1 MYIIT
6 PTLKI
11 STLQPYPKLFRIS
24 GATYPGDPHL
34 VNCGP
39 SLQVVDNPKSM
50 ITNEFKLSSLK
61 IKFSG
66 FKSL

>member
-1 MYIIT
+1 MIT
-6 PTLKI
+6 PKLKI
-11 STLQPYPKLFRIS
+11 STLHPYPRLFKIS
-24 GATYPGDPHL
+24 GATYPGLPHL

-39 SLQVVDNPKSM
+39 SLQVVDNPKSI

-61 IKFSG
+61 MRFSG